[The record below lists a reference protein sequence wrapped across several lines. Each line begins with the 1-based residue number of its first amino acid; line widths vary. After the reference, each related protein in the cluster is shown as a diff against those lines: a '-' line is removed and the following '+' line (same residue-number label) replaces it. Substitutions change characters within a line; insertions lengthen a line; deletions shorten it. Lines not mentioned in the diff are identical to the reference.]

1 MKNGLMLLFCFLVT
15 GCTAI
20 GSSMLIGGSVV
31 KGDYTPAK
39 VLVTYKP
46 LGNVPEGTQFMLIE
60 HRGRLAM
67 YRRDIDGAGVLYE
80 KHWAEDDKDYYAA
93 AFYGNGPAFIIFVP
107 VDRSQEAGLFEYPHG
122 SYQGTPGDRLRPMPY
137 TPKSE
142 PDFRLVPQ

>member
-1 MKNGLMLLFCFLVT
+1 MRKSLMLLLCCLVA

-20 GSSMLIGGSVV
+20 GSAMLIGGSVV
-31 KGDYTPAK
+31 KENYTPSK
-39 VLVTYKP
+39 VLVTYTP
-46 LGNVPEGTQFMLIE
+46 LGNMPEGTQFMLIE
-60 HRGRLAM
+60 HRGRPAM
-67 YRRDIDGAGVLYE
+67 YRRDIDGTGILYE
-80 KHWAEDDKDYYAA
+80 KSWEEDGKDYFAA

-107 VDRSQEAGLFEYPHG
+107 ADRSQEGGLFEYPHG